1 MRAPQK
7 PALKGAGRSF
17 PARSAGLIVLVVFCV
32 ALLCIADPRIA
43 PAPNSKAPQTD
54 LPAATENSTKTP
66 PTGFPAAPAASRDT
80 PLPAGADPLPAAR
93 PQAAVNAALASSAQ
107 GSTPDRAGTGLDAAV
122 QTPPDARGMDILSVL
137 RSADHKAAPASAGV
151 RGAPAEDSPAPRLP
165 FSCAADADR
174 FNLLK
179 MGEDGPTLLV
189 IGGIQGDEPGGFSAA
204 ALLASRYRIRKGSVW
219 VVPDLNFPSILQR
232 SRGLFGDMNRKF
244 ASLAPSDPEYDTV
257 ARIKSI
263 LLDSEVDLILNLH
276 DGSGFYRPT
285 WEGPLHNPKRWG
297 QSLIID
303 QEKMS
308 TPPFLLQ
315 ETAGQVKV
323 EVNRALLNP
332 EHRYHIHNTLTPLG
346 NAEMEKTLSWFSVR
360 NGKPAFGIE
369 ASKEFSTEYRS
380 YYHLNVVEAFM
391 RRMGIEFD
399 RDFPLTPEGVLR
411 ALNSE
416 LILTAFNDRLV
427 LLLDNARPLLTH
439 IPFPRK
445 EINGFRSSKPLL
457 TLVRDATGW
466 RVAYGNRTLTR
477 IQPEYMDFDESLH
490 AFDLL
495 ADGHRRKVAPGEIV
509 RVAGTF
515 QVDVPAGYRVNAI
528 GAQKEIRGSEAGM
541 RLRRQDFLPRFSV
554 DKNASVYRI
563 EVYRGKAFVGMFLV
577 DFDRAPV
584 PRRDPMTAV
593 AGPESALGR

>member
-1 MRAPQK
+1 VLRPASDRAGQDTAVS
-7 PALKGAGRSF
+7 ALPGAR
-17 PARSAGLIVLVVFCV
+17 
-32 ALLCIADPRIA
+32 
-43 PAPNSKAPQTD
+43 
-54 LPAATENSTKTP
+54 
-66 PTGFPAAPAASRDT
+66 AAPAE
-80 PLPAGADPLPAAR
+80 G
-93 PQAAVNAALASSAQ
+93 
-107 GSTPDRAGTGLDAAV
+107 
-122 QTPPDARGMDILSVL
+122 PP
-137 RSADHKAAPASAGV
+137 P
-151 RGAPAEDSPAPRLP
+151 PRLP
-165 FSCAADADR
+165 FRSAGDADR

-179 MGEDGPTLLV
+179 MGEEGPTLLV

-204 ALLASRYRIRKGSVW
+204 ALLASRYRIHKGGVW

-232 SRGLFGDMNRKF
+232 SRGVFGDMNRKF
-244 ASLAPSDPEYDTV
+244 ASLAPSDPEYDTI

-263 LLDSEVDLILNLH
+263 LLDSEVDLVLNLH

-303 QEKMS
+303 QDKMS
-308 TPPFLLQ
+308 APPFLLQ
-315 ETAGQVKV
+315 ETAGHVEL
-323 EVNRALLNP
+323 EVNRALLHP
-332 EHRYHIHNTLTPLG
+332 GHRYHIHNTLTPLG

-411 ALNSE
+411 ALNSD
-416 LILTAFNDRLV
+416 LVLTAFNDKLV
-427 LLLDNARPLLTH
+427 LLLDNARPLLTR

-445 EINGFRSSKPLL
+445 EINGLRSSKPLL
-457 TLVRDATGW
+457 TLVRDEEGW

-477 IQPEYMDFDESLH
+477 IQPEYMDFDDSLD

-495 ADGHRRKVAPGEIV
+495 ADGRRRKVAPGEIV
-509 RVAGTF
+509 RVAGAF
-515 QVDVPAGYRVNAI
+515 QVDVPAGCRVNAI
-528 GAQKEIRGSEAGM
+528 GAQKEVRGSEAGV
-541 RLRRQDFLPRFSV
+541 RLRRQDFIPRFSV

-563 EVYRGKAFVGMFLV
+563 EVYRGKAFAGMFLV
-577 DFDRAPV
+577 DFGRAPD
-584 PRRDPMTAV
+584 PPRDPMTAT
-593 AGPESALGR
+593 AGPESELGR